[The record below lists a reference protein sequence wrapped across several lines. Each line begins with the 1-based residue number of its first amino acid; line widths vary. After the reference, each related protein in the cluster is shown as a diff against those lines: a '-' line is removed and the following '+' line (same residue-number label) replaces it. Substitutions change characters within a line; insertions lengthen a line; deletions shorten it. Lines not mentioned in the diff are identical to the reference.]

1 MLVKRKAKGPN
12 DRVGAVYPGHHGPV
26 YALQRHPM
34 FGAVAGTRAAA
45 LQALMHCRPLCIAGP
60 FALQALFIAG
70 PFALQAL
77 LHCIASTA
85 SQTL

>member
-60 FALQALFIAG
+60 FALQAPFIAG

-77 LHCIASTA
+77 LHCIASIA